1 MPEQIEQMKVAIFDM
16 DGTLIDSMNEWRKQ
30 NIAFVH
36 SRGIALTPK
45 QEKELFSMTG
55 MLVADYVRE
64 HFGIDADFDALV
76 CSAVKRMEKVYLA
89 GVPLKPGAL
98 AYLRRLRA
106 RGVRCVVCTATPS
119 NQALIALN
127 RTGLVPELDAI
138 TTTDMLGGSKGDPAF
153 FDRLCAFLGADKAE
167 CVMFEDAVYAMR
179 GARAAGLGVVG
190 ITDPTNEPDREAMHA
205 VCDRVIASY
214 DELP

>member
-1 MPEQIEQMKVAIFDM
+1 MVMTTTKK
-16 DGTLIDSMNEWRKQ
+16 T
-30 NIAFVH
+30 
-36 SRGIALTPK
+36 GIIKAT
-45 QEKELFSMTG
+45 T
-55 MLVADYVRE
+55 
-64 HFGIDADFDALV
+64 
-76 CSAVKRMEKVYLA
+76 
-89 GVPLKPGAL
+89 
-98 AYLRRLRA
+98 
-106 RGVRCVVCTATPS
+106 TAS
-119 NQALIALN
+119 CHWM
-127 RTGLVPELDAI
+127 DAI